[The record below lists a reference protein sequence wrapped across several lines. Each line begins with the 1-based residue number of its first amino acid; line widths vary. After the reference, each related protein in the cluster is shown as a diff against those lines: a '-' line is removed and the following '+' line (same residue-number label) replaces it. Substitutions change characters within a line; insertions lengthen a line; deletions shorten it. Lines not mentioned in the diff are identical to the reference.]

1 MYLAHA
7 RQSQTKL
14 LCLNTGAYA
23 VASIIILFNHLAVN
37 HIISFQVHK
46 LTDSELGQMYRFQGV
61 SIPAEIRV

>member
-1 MYLAHA
+1 MYSAHA

-14 LCLNTGAYA
+14 LRLNTGAYA
-23 VASIIILFNHLAVN
+23 LASIIILFNQLAVN
-37 HIISFQVHK
+37 HIILFQVHK